1 MMMKV
6 VEKFYVI
13 VNKDN
18 AYFNIDSLSGG
29 YPCYV
34 DSLTI
39 AFKFESK
46 EEAYKFMKDDYANK
60 FKGFFNDTQVK
71 CITITMEDV

>member
-1 MMMKV
+1 MKMI

-13 VNKDN
+13 INKDN
-18 AYFNIDSLSGG
+18 EYFNIDSLSGG

-34 DSLTI
+34 DSLSI
-39 AFKFESK
+39 AFKFKSK

-60 FKGFFNDTQVK
+60 FKGVFDNTQVK